1 MAILCSYHQ
10 ANSGL
15 IFYSYCAALMPA
27 VFHYQVLKYAQALA
41 SDAPQKFWVTNI
53 FFVITGGL
61 QGD

>member
-1 MAILCSYHQ
+1 
-10 ANSGL
+10 
-15 IFYSYCAALMPA
+15 MPA